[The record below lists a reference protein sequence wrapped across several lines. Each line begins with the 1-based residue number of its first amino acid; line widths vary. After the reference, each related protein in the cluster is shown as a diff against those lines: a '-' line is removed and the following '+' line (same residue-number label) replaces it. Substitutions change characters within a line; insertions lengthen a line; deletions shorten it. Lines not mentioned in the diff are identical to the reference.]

1 MQIVWVLHHG
11 EEPSQG
17 CLSSNSE
24 MIAEAVCLLGECEMG
39 VRLCKHADKQ
49 VCLWGKV
56 REDMST
62 KNKYKTNLCP
72 LLETMRNFGF
82 KINVNLSS
90 LFEKIKIPHRHHLI
104 HIFSFPVSL
113 AKYF

>member
-1 MQIVWVLHHG
+1 
-11 EEPSQG
+11 
-17 CLSSNSE
+17 

-39 VRLCKHADKQ
+39 VRVCKHADKQ

-82 KINVNLSS
+82 KINVNLSI

-104 HIFSFPVSL
+104 HILSFPMSL